1 MVPCASP
8 WEVCNQ
14 VTGACEQARLEVTS
28 PDAGVVVG
36 VRSAV
41 PIVARLVHDGGTVNA
56 RVPVTT
62 DYDAQTANIPFPGGT
77 TLMAPM
83 TAQRATYKFGWDGG
97 PREDREVEVHGCN
110 ASTTCATWQSCTPS
124 LDGGTCVVAVTGL
137 QFVSPDGGVYGPGAG
152 LTVAV
157 AVTMVDGGVFS
168 ENVPVVGPSGPAVL
182 TGMGP
187 VKTLVTTTP
196 VVGGAFAWRTAFDGG
211 VSAMGTGVVD
221 AVGPS
226 LTFAPQGPG
235 PYLRDALVRVE
246 VRANEALAGPPEVLL
261 AGSDAGVRYVSA
273 AACSG
278 NCGSARC
285 DCVELDMAAPVLP
298 MLTGSFTLS
307 GSARD
312 VVNNAGG
319 GSGGTL
325 AVTRLRWTRDISLND
340 SSNQIQPV
348 AVSRT
353 GLVITAVQNR
363 PGTSGRVVATWPDG
377 GNAWEAVTAGTVTAG
392 PVVGANDVW
401 VGTNVPATGGFSDTQ
416 LQPLSLGMGVAGGRA
431 CNLNAVSAASFT
443 GDMALATVMG
453 GEVAIGLRNGRI
465 EAARSGVCE
474 GRTLTGLPGAAT
486 AIPSL
491 VVQTPSPASVEAFVA
506 STSASRLWK
515 AQLPDG
521 MSWNGAG
528 EFFAPNGTQVRGLF
542 FAGTGRVGGGGIA
555 GNGNLYVV
563 SATTLLDAGMPVES
577 VPAANSG
584 PPAHGNGFFVWGTS
598 DETLVRAQYNPG
610 TGTPFPTPQ
619 SVTLAS
625 SVSLQLTTPI
635 LGAGGRLYITG
646 ENGRLY
652 VRNSANLT
660 AQWEGDVASGLTA
673 LSQPALDVYRT
684 STGAKDCSRPL
695 GVLYVL
701 SRGGS
706 GVSAV
711 ATLRAILVDSPGLDN
726 TAPWPKYQRDNGN
739 TGNINSDISPWT
751 CP

>member
-1 MVPCASP
+1 M
-8 WEVCNQ
+8 
-14 VTGACEQARLEVTS
+14 TGACEQARLEVTS

-41 PIVARLVHDGGTVNA
+41 PVVARLVHDGGTVNA

-62 DYDAQTANIPFPGGT
+62 DYDAQAANIPFPGGT

-83 TAQRATYKFGWDGG
+83 TARRATYKFGWDGG

-110 ASTTCATWQSCTPS
+110 MATCAAWQSCTPT
-124 LDGGTCVVAVTGL
+124 LDGGTCVAAVTGL
-137 QFVSPDGGVYGPGAG
+137 QFVSPDGGTYGPSAP

-168 ENVPVVGPSGPAVL
+168 EDVPVVGPSGPAVL
-182 TGMGP
+182 MGMGP

-196 VVGGAFAWRTAFDGG
+196 VVGGAFTWRTAFDGG
-211 VSAMGTGVVD
+211 VSATGTGVVD

-319 GSGGTL
+319 GTGGML
-325 AVTRLRWTRDISLND
+325 AVTRLRWANPLPGVPTRLA
-340 SSNQIQPV
+340 PV
-348 AVSRT
+348 AVSRS
-353 GLVITAVQNR
+353 GVVI
-363 PGTSGRVVATWPDG
+363 VATDETPTTTNPLRVFAFSPDG
-377 GNAWEAVTAGTVTAG
+377 GSLWPQLQSGTVTAG
-392 PVVGANDVW
+392 PVVGASQVW
-401 VGTNVPATGGFSDTQ
+401 LGTNDGTRTALLPVALSGGA
-416 LQPLSLGMGVAGGRA
+416 AGTA
-431 CNLNAVSAASFT
+431 QCDPVSTNTFN
-443 GDMALATVMG
+443 GDMALATVTG
-453 GEVAIGLRNGRI
+453 GEVVMGIRNGRL
-465 EAARSGVCE
+465 ESTRAAACDAPYLFSPIPTDATSRPTVAVQA
-474 GRTLTGLPGAAT
+474 TGG
-486 AIPSL
+486 
-491 VVQTPSPASVEAFVA
+491 QGVEAYVA
-506 STSASRLWK
+506 YEGDTRLWK
-515 AQLPDG
+515 AGANGPTWMGQGDVLLPGGPQQTKSLLFDG
-521 MSWNGAG
+521 M
-528 EFFAPNGTQVRGLF
+528 
-542 FAGTGRVGGGGIA
+542 GRVGGGGV
-555 GNGNLYVV
+555 GNGTYFMT
-563 SATTLLDAGMPVES
+563 SAVGALQSTNTVNTINVTNGS
-577 VPAANSG
+577 PAAHGAGVLFYGTSAG
-584 PPAHGNGFFVWGTS
+584 AVGRIQVQPGGGLADGGVASVTGIGSLQAPTPVLGNGVVYLMG
-598 DETLVRAQYNPG
+598 
-610 TGTPFPTPQ
+610 
-619 SVTLAS
+619 
-625 SVSLQLTTPI
+625 
-635 LGAGGRLYITG
+635 
-646 ENGRLY
+646 
-652 VRNSANLT
+652 
-660 AQWEGDVASGLTA
+660 ASGTLTVRRQSD
-673 LSQPALDVYRT
+673 LSEVWSGSLATLTGQGTVAQPALDVYRDGAGNKVCP
-684 STGAKDCSRPL
+684 TGTPTTRPAL

-701 SRGGS
+701 TRS
-706 GVSAV
+706 GAV

-726 TAPWPKYQRDNGN
+726 TAPWPKYQRDNAN